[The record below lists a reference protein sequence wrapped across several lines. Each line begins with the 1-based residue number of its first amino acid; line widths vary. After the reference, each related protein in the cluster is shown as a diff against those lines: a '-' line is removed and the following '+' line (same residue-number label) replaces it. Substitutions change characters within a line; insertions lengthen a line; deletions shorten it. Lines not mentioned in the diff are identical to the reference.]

1 MFKIGDYVA
10 HYKEGVCEVI
20 DIGKLDMS
28 CSDKNKEYYTLK
40 PLYDVG
46 GTVYTPVENERRQ
59 IRGIL
64 SADEAKELIDHL
76 REVKDLQ
83 VVDEKKR
90 EVLYKE
96 ALLSNQCQEW
106 AAVIKTAYLRR
117 KRRLSCGKKAVGL
130 DERYL
135 VIAERFLTGELAAA
149 LEVPRDKVKE
159 YLIEKIND

>member
-1 MFKIGDYVA
+1 MFKIGDYVV

-20 DIGKLDMS
+20 DIGKLDMR

-46 GTVYTPVENERRQ
+46 GTVYTPVDNEIRQ
-59 IRGIL
+59 IRGII
-64 SADEAKELIDHL
+64 SAEEAKELMDHL

-83 VVDEKKR
+83 ILDEKKR
-90 EVLYKE
+90 EALYKE
-96 ALLSNQCQEW
+96 ALLSNQCQNW
-106 AAVIKTAYLRR
+106 AAVIKTTYSRR
-117 KRRLSCGKKAVGL
+117 KKRLSCGKKAVGL

-159 YLIEKIND
+159 YLVEKIND